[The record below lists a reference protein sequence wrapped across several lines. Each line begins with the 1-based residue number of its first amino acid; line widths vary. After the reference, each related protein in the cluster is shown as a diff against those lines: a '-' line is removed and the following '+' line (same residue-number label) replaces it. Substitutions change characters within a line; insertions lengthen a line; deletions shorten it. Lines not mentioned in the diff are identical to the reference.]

1 MSDNQPDSGWWRAS
15 DGRWYQAE
23 LQPNF
28 VAPTTTE
35 TSSTAPGAPT
45 PLQRSGWSRT
55 WPWLAVSTTGF
66 LMLAMLA
73 GLAAGPDDATGNDR
87 IQEVRAVQ
95 RTTTTERVGPTS
107 TAAAPTTARATTTVA
122 PTTTAPP
129 PSTTTPPPPTTA
141 PPPPTP
147 APTAAPIPTTE
158 YAPPPP
164 PPPPPPMP
172 VAAPLP
178 EIGSGSYKN
187 CSAAR
192 AAGAAPVYRNDP
204 GYGAHLD
211 RDGDGVGCE
220 N

>member
-1 MSDNQPDSGWWRAS
+1 MSDSQPD
-15 DGRWYQAE
+15 
-23 LQPNF
+23 
-28 VAPTTTE
+28 
-35 TSSTAPGAPT
+35 
-45 PLQRSGWSRT
+45 SGWSRT

-66 LMLAMLA
+66 FMLAMLA
-73 GLAAGPDDATGNDR
+73 GLAAGPDDASGNDR

-95 RTTTTERVGPTS
+95 RTTTTERVGPSS
-107 TAAAPTTARATTTVA
+107 TAAAPTTARATTTTVA

-129 PSTTTPPPPTTA
+129 PSTTAPPPPTTA
-141 PPPPTP
+141 PPPPTTAPAPPTTAPAPTTSPPPPTP

-158 YAPPPP
+158 YV
-164 PPPPPPMP
+164 PPPPMP

-178 EIGSGSYKN
+178 EVGSGSYKN

>member
-1 MSDNQPDSGWWRAS
+1 
-15 DGRWYQAE
+15 
-23 LQPNF
+23 
-28 VAPTTTE
+28 
-35 TSSTAPGAPT
+35 
-45 PLQRSGWSRT
+45 
-55 WPWLAVSTTGF
+55 
-66 LMLAMLA
+66 MLAMLA

-164 PPPPPPMP
+164 MP